1 VYFGDDGRKM
11 SASVL
16 VTGDTGFLGSR
27 LVSELKKRGHTVRGL
42 SRSSSDIK
50 LDINQ
55 IESPRLLPKV
65 DIVVHTAAI
74 MNFTQQ
80 AENQRVN
87 VIGTAKLLNA
97 VVASCINRF
106 VHVST
111 AFLFGNNPYEISK
124 KMAEEQ
130 VEYTCGQSK
139 TELTIIRPSIIVED
153 SNLKDKPP
161 SNGVY
166 TGLRIL
172 KQALEWY
179 EQKTGVVVTGKEI
192 RVKGNPQG
200 KMNVIPVDFVARA
213 IADAIEQI
221 KTGVIYATHPN
232 PPTLKFLENPLSRVL
247 GVKIK
252 FLEDFEPN
260 RLERMVGMMTK
271 DFMQYLQ
278 GYDFTSDIDC
288 PAISEE
294 FVAQSSLAEMEGKS
308 H

>member
-1 VYFGDDGRKM
+1 M
-11 SASVL
+11 SASIL

-55 IESPRLLPKV
+55 IESPRMLPKV
-65 DIVVHTAAI
+65 DIVVHTAAV

-80 AENQRVN
+80 VENHRVN
-87 VIGTAKLLNA
+87 VLGTAKLLNA
-97 VVASCINRF
+97 VVASSINRF
-106 VHVST
+106 VHIST

-130 VEYTCGQSK
+130 VEYICGQNK

-153 SNLKDKPP
+153 SKLKDKPP

-166 TGLRIL
+166 TGLRIV

-213 IADAIEQI
+213 IVDAIEQI
-221 KTGVIYATHPN
+221 KTGIIYATHPN
-232 PPTLKFLENPLSRVL
+232 PPTLKFLESPLSRVL

-271 DFMQYLQ
+271 DFMKYLQ
-278 GYDFTSDIDC
+278 GYDFSSDIEC

-294 FVAQSSLAEMEGKS
+294 FVTRSSLAEMEGKS
-308 H
+308 R